1 MKISDVKT
9 FLVHPGIAKNLC
21 FVKIETDSEIFGWG
35 ECYTQ
40 TDRDTQIVSHIE
52 QIKRYLI
59 GRDPRN
65 IKHFTQSFFNDFA
78 GRRGSMEFF
87 CAISGLEQAMWDIT
101 GKLLNAPVHQ
111 LLGGAF
117 RNKIRVYANGW
128 TSKNIPE
135 EYDSTLTKPLT
146 QTERLSI
153 LAKETVKSGF
163 TALKFDPIPG
173 PWRTHI
179 DKTTEYNAI
188 ENVAA
193 VRNAVGDEIDI
204 MVEIHRRLSP
214 SSATKIAKSIEK
226 YNPFWFEEPVLA
238 KNIKALEMVK
248 KSISIPVVTGEELY
262 TKFEFPEVFE
272 RQAADIINP
281 DICNVGG
288 ILELKEIAA
297 MAEPYFIGV
306 SPHNYNS
313 TTIGLAATLQL
324 CATIPNFII
333 TEYFTNL
340 ESFGNK
346 ISKTPLK
353 IENGYIELPNSPG
366 LGMELNESILEQY
379 PYKQFPPKPPVQYFN
394 EGP

>member
-1 MKISDVKT
+1 
-9 FLVHPGIAKNLC
+9 
-21 FVKIETDSEIFGWG
+21 
-35 ECYTQ
+35 
-40 TDRDTQIVSHIE
+40 
-52 QIKRYLI
+52 
-59 GRDPRN
+59 
-65 IKHFTQSFFNDFA
+65 
-78 GRRGSMEFF
+78 
-87 CAISGLEQAMWDIT
+87 
-101 GKLLNAPVHQ
+101 
-111 LLGGAF
+111 
-117 RNKIRVYANGW
+117 
-128 TSKNIPE
+128 
-135 EYDSTLTKPLT
+135 
-146 QTERLSI
+146 
-153 LAKETVKSGF
+153 
-163 TALKFDPIPG
+163 
-173 PWRTHI
+173 
-179 DKTTEYNAI
+179 
-188 ENVAA
+188 
-193 VRNAVGDEIDI
+193 
-204 MVEIHRRLSP
+204 
-214 SSATKIAKSIEK
+214 
-226 YNPFWFEEPVLA
+226 
-238 KNIKALEMVK
+238 MVK

-262 TKFEFPEVFE
+262 TKFEFREVFE

>member
-1 MKISDVKT
+1 M
-9 FLVHPGIAKNLC
+9 
-21 FVKIETDSEIFGWG
+21 
-35 ECYTQ
+35 
-40 TDRDTQIVSHIE
+40 
-52 QIKRYLI
+52 
-59 GRDPRN
+59 
-65 IKHFTQSFFNDFA
+65 
-78 GRRGSMEFF
+78 
-87 CAISGLEQAMWDIT
+87 
-101 GKLLNAPVHQ
+101 
-111 LLGGAF
+111 
-117 RNKIRVYANGW
+117 YANGW

-262 TKFEFPEVFE
+262 TKFEFREVFE

-379 PYKQFPPKPPVQYFN
+379 PYKQFPPKPPVQYFD